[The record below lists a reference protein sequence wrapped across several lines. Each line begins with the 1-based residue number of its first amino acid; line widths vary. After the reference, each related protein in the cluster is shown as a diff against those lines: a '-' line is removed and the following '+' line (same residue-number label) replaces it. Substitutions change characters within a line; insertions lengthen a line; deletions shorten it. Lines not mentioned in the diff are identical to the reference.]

1 MTPNNAYTFDNVSA
15 LLRKHGIEPKQ
26 RKVAVACIY
35 ACDDNQSEAI
45 KLFKSLNKEN
55 IEEYIDSLV
64 EATIHSYTSWMG
76 DTIYECRDQIISGR
90 YSSTRSVVEDDIR
103 ESLLA
108 AFE

>member
-1 MTPNNAYTFDNVSA
+1 MTQRNIYTFSNVIN
-15 LLRKHGIEPKQ
+15 LFRKHGIKPKLH
-26 RKVAVACIY
+26 KVAVACIY

-55 IEEYIDSLV
+55 IEEHIDSLV
-64 EATIHSYTSWMG
+64 EATLNSYESWMG
-76 DTIYECRDQIISGR
+76 DTIYECKDFIISGR